1 MRASRMMRVLATA
14 LDVAFLA
21 LHLLLGAVIVPQ
33 ANMPRAVALSA
44 VTVVTAIW
52 HRGRV
57 LCGVLL
63 RSIGAVT

>member
-1 MRASRMMRVLATA
+1 MMRVLATA

-21 LHLLLGAVIVPQ
+21 LPLLLGAVIVPQ
-33 ANMPRAVALSA
+33 ANIPRTVALSA